1 MNNKYLNQK
10 LKEAQIEASYI
21 TTVLNTTPWWRFI
34 RNKNLRKKLKSI
46 DKLLTTYW
54 VDYEQV
60 MDAVM
65 SEQEQKK
72 WADPTLD

>member
-21 TTVLNTTPWWRFI
+21 TTVLSTTPWWRLI

-46 DKLLTTYW
+46 DKLLTSYW